1 MRARAEKIFITTTF
15 ALCDNNGYGSTQIS
29 NFFGRNEFPIADGP
43 DDADWIV
50 INTCAFDQS
59 REDEAATIITD
70 YIRRFSAIKRIIVC
84 GCLPKIS
91 PELFRE
97 RNVITIGPKE
107 LHRFNEHFRPQVPI
121 ENISAGELNPRFI
134 SKDYGLLDC
143 YYLQICQGCVNHCS
157 YCAIKKAKGH
167 VTSVAPEKLV
177 GEAEQAIKAG
187 FSRIMLLGDDCGS
200 YGADLGIGLCDLLQM
215 ISGCGAR
222 ICINYIHPSAF
233 QQLYRQCGPTIF
245 NCIEFINVPIQATSA
260 RILDLMNRRYDAT
273 AVMRTVRA
281 VKAECPGTF
290 FETHMIYGF
299 PSETREEFED
309 TFSALNS
316 FDSVIYFYY
325 TDRKNTPAVLLKS
338 HLSASEV
345 AYRTKQ
351 LLSHERFTVDRETAT
366 PPVLLLGYDLKR
378 PEEIFD
384 YVARSRFDSGKDVV
398 FLGGAR

>member
-1 MRARAEKIFITTTF
+1 
-15 ALCDNNGYGSTQIS
+15 
-29 NFFGRNEFPIADGP
+29 
-43 DDADWIV
+43 
-50 INTCAFDQS
+50 
-59 REDEAATIITD
+59 
-70 YIRRFSAIKRIIVC
+70 
-84 GCLPKIS
+84 
-91 PELFRE
+91 
-97 RNVITIGPKE
+97 
-107 LHRFNEHFRPQVPI
+107 
-121 ENISAGELNPRFI
+121 
-134 SKDYGLLDC
+134 
-143 YYLQICQGCVNHCS
+143 
-157 YCAIKKAKGH
+157 
-167 VTSVAPEKLV
+167 
-177 GEAEQAIKAG
+177 
-187 FSRIMLLGDDCGS
+187 
-200 YGADLGIGLCDLLQM
+200 
-215 ISGCGAR
+215 
-222 ICINYIHPSAF
+222 
-233 QQLYRQCGPTIF
+233 
-245 NCIEFINVPIQATSA
+245 VPIQATSA

-338 HLSASEV
+338 HLSASEM

-398 FLGGAR
+398 FLRGAR